1 MTTVIY
7 GTAKV
12 IATFEEPGPR
22 ILKWDLLTYLKS
34 RLMSKDSRIDDRGQ
48 VLEWGPG
55 VAVLIPD
62 VNGGLG
68 RGHQGY

>member
-1 MTTVIY
+1 MTTVEAP
-7 GTAKV
+7 GTG
-12 IATFEEPGPR
+12 IS
-22 ILKWDLLTYLKS
+22 KWDLLTYLKS